1 MARAPGCPSSLQV
14 EGGCGKG
21 GTKTAKSLC
30 LSLSLLLPPPSRS
43 WLRVQEATK
52 AEKAK
57 QDGGKWPGEPKTSPF
72 SSYLFTMTGASV
84 AMAQIYRIEC
94 SRFCCHRRMGPTTAE
109 SPTRARSDKCGTVTG
124 VRDATVVLSHPSAAA
139 HAASSAR
146 GCRLKRRAHTTPH
159 ESGHVAHHR
168 RKTHAHDSRLRVVSN
183 QDGIFLQGSIYPQRN
198 HIPRPY

>member
-1 MARAPGCPSSLQV
+1 M
-14 EGGCGKG
+14 
-21 GTKTAKSLC
+21 
-30 LSLSLLLPPPSRS
+30 
-43 WLRVQEATK
+43 K

-94 SRFCCHRRMGPTTAE
+94 GRFCYHRRMGPTTAE

-124 VRDATVVLSHPSAAA
+124 ERDATVVLSHPSAAA

-168 RKTHAHDSRLRVVSN
+168 RETRARDSRSCDVFESRRNIPSGVP
-183 QDGIFLQGSIYPQRN
+183 YPRRN